1 MKKVFLVLLSIGLI
15 SCDLITAPPILISR
29 VDTVYK
35 TPIDG
40 TTVVCPQPI
49 IPTDTTKAWPIKV
62 ISVGRN
68 VDKSIDMKWEVVTE
82 NGVMY
87 YTNNKPTIG
96 QIAFCIG
103 MDDEIVDCDCEK

>member
-1 MKKVFLVLLSIGLI
+1 MKKLSLVLLSISLI

-62 ISVGRN
+62 ISVERN
-68 VDKSIDMKWEVVTE
+68 VDRNIDMKWEVVTE

-87 YTNNKPTIG
+87 YTNHKPQIG
-96 QIAFCIG
+96 DIAFCLG
-103 MDDEIVDCDCEK
+103 MDEEIVECDCKK

>member
-62 ISVGRN
+62 ISVKRN
-68 VDKSIDMKWEVVTE
+68 VDRSIDMTWQVVTE
-82 NGVMY
+82 NGIMY
-87 YTNNKPTIG
+87 YTNNKPAIG
-96 QIAFCIG
+96 QVAFCLGI
-103 MDDEIVDCDCEK
+103 DEEIVDCDCVK